1 LNAAS
6 GTSNIPVGNQ
16 YVTGDPKGE
25 FTYSPDAF
33 TGENRILG
41 IGVQGLPGSNV
52 SGFTPTVKF
61 ALGDNTYSAATSV
74 PGTDG
79 RVSFSLYSHPGD
91 FTVQFQPVEFAGS
104 QIYRPSNITFRG
116 NDGNVYTLPG
126 GIGSGASY
134 DFAFRAIP
142 LTSSNSYQMFFDL
155 TAMERLYRNLTEF
168 QTHFNRTNVLV
179 APGTNYYG
187 QGIGTIGSTVT
198 IAINGLSNNTAVI
211 SVPPPR
217 IPVEVLVDTSRDG
230 YVNALDVSW
239 KDQWTNTRGAIFV
252 VNYDANGKLA
262 NDKGIPVPDSINF
275 GNDGAP
281 DFEDYV
287 INGPEDTKDIAPLK
301 IRAMP
306 NLPKDYRVF
315 LAVEEEEDMRAVHFF
330 KKIADGERAI
340 WGGALVAGKAPPW
353 TDGDEEL
360 KDIEITRWVNPN
372 MVSSDPEKKYQET
385 REPTNDPYY
394 TFGVEGLLL
403 RGMKCPGGTL
413 KDQPGRFSGEIVV
426 GVEIRTPTGQVVGKD
441 TVRMR
446 VAPWL
451 ALSREQAAEE
461 IWAVDVPGFPA
472 SEAFLRQ
479 PFQKPH
485 YSGLNNMG
493 QVLKTFIADLAL
505 NQGNQW
511 FQDHVEIGYT
521 QMPGRPPKHLVF
533 RLPYFYTKTQ
543 SQPMW
548 PVLSLL
554 KLGVGCFQLG
564 DKLFDNANNERES
577 GDYGGN
583 IELLPPNNNRPLG
596 TLMLGNTVS
605 AELARFFKAQE
616 FQWDAGLSASTPV
629 DWLEVGHI
637 DEVTSFLSGGR
648 VLLADSHQ
656 AIELLEAKFPAADQ
670 DARARAV
677 FFAKTKQA
685 APANGDLPAP
695 ITQLGQLTEDYDP
708 VNAPGILR
716 TGIDHRNGPQFQ
728 YIRFYSGGSQGHVA
742 KVKMDN
748 QFVQIVKGEDDP
760 KTPGNKGGLLI
771 WATGPYGDHSM
782 EGYEKS
788 TREVLYRHFAGT
800 PPKKNDKFVFV
811 EDTVFWSNPGESLVA
826 DNKTIPAVIT
836 VKEILDDPFFVG
848 RNRKDIKKLLD
859 DVRTAIASTPG
870 GNTLRF
876 IPVPALFFSNG
887 SAFNPGPTNLQ
898 FAANQV
904 YAPRQFAPASGNQR
918 DIFEEVIKNTIP
930 ELFRFVDDWE
940 LYHCGVGEVHC
951 GTAEK
956 RVLPQNRWWTTLP

>member
-1 LNAAS
+1 
-6 GTSNIPVGNQ
+6 
-16 YVTGDPKGE
+16 
-25 FTYSPDAF
+25 
-33 TGENRILG
+33 
-41 IGVQGLPGSNV
+41 
-52 SGFTPTVKF
+52 
-61 ALGDNTYSAATSV
+61 
-74 PGTDG
+74 
-79 RVSFSLYSHPGD
+79 
-91 FTVQFQPVEFAGS
+91 
-104 QIYRPSNITFRG
+104 
-116 NDGNVYTLPG
+116 
-126 GIGSGASY
+126 
-134 DFAFRAIP
+134 
-142 LTSSNSYQMFFDL
+142 
-155 TAMERLYRNLTEF
+155 
-168 QTHFNRTNVLV
+168 
-179 APGTNYYG
+179 
-187 QGIGTIGSTVT
+187 
-198 IAINGLSNNTAVI
+198 
-211 SVPPPR
+211 
-217 IPVEVLVDTSRDG
+217 
-230 YVNALDVSW
+230 
-239 KDQWTNTRGAIFV
+239 
-252 VNYDANGKLA
+252 
-262 NDKGIPVPDSINF
+262 
-275 GNDGAP
+275 
-281 DFEDYV
+281 
-287 INGPEDTKDIAPLK
+287 
-301 IRAMP
+301 
-306 NLPKDYRVF
+306 
-315 LAVEEEEDMRAVHFF
+315 
-330 KKIADGERAI
+330 
-340 WGGALVAGKAPPW
+340 
-353 TDGDEEL
+353 
-360 KDIEITRWVNPN
+360 
-372 MVSSDPEKKYQET
+372 
-385 REPTNDPYY
+385 
-394 TFGVEGLLL
+394 
-403 RGMKCPGGTL
+403 
-413 KDQPGRFSGEIVV
+413 
-426 GVEIRTPTGQVVGKD
+426 
-441 TVRMR
+441 
-446 VAPWL
+446 
-451 ALSREQAAEE
+451 
-461 IWAVDVPGFPA
+461 
-472 SEAFLRQ
+472 
-479 PFQKPH
+479 
-485 YSGLNNMG
+485 MG

-728 YIRFYSGGSQGHVA
+728 YIRFYSGGAQGHVA
-742 KVKMDN
+742 EVKMGD
-748 QFVQIVKGEDDP
+748 QFVTIVKGDDGSLHVWDTG
-760 KTPGNKGGLLI
+760 KT
-771 WATGPYGDHSM
+771 M
-782 EGYEKS
+782 EEYVAR
-788 TREVLYRHFAGT
+788 TREPHHTLGN
-800 PPKKNDKFVFV
+800 PKKNDKFVLV
-811 EDTVFWSNPGESLVA
+811 EDTAFWRHPDDL
-826 DNKTIPAVIT
+826 NKPTTPAVIT
-836 VKEILDDPFFVG
+836 VKEILDDPTFVG
-848 RNRKDIKKLLD
+848 RNRETTEYKLD

-887 SAFNPGPTNLQ
+887 RAFNPGPTNLQ
-898 FAANQV
+898 FAANKV

-930 ELFRFVDDWE
+930 ELFRFVDDWD

-956 RVLPQNRWWTTLP
+956 RVLPQNKWWTTLP